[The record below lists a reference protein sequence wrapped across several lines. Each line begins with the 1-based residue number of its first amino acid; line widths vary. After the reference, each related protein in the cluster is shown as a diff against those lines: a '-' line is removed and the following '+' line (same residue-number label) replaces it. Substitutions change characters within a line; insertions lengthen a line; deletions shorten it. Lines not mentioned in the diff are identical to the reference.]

1 MLKLGSKIFDFIFS
15 EENRKKIEGFTIWT
29 ATIGFIFHLSLVIL
43 NNNSIINM
51 GNESLLLTNPIS
63 AIYTPF
69 SIILYYEIFL
79 LIFYL
84 PRSFTTSILKQFE
97 IISLI
102 IIRRI
107 FYDIP
112 KLDLESNNWFENAD
126 NLQITYDLIC
136 ILILFFLIYLFNYV
150 KSNIDIKKTK
160 NIDKFIDSKKII
172 SVLLIPV
179 MIVLFIIGLYNWYS
193 IGISTNFASS
203 FYYVNEVFYNTFFS
217 ILIIADV
224 FILLLSF
231 LYTERY
237 SQIMRNTGFIICTIL
252 IRLSFSSTGLTNL
265 LLIISSLYFLA
276 LSLIICFEKISINL
290 NPSSTSKKDI
300 LYKFI
305 SVFKSLKTTI
315 LNAFKDINL
324 KLSLLHNALFIESSP
339 GPVKYAAS
347 LLNLCREDTRLPLSE
362 ITEKTKNII
371 KSTLKELNL
380 I

>member
-1 MLKLGSKIFDFIFS
+1 MIKFGSIIFDRFFS
-15 EENRKKIEGFTIWT
+15 EKNRAIIESITIWS
-29 ATIGFIFHLSLVIL
+29 ATIGFMIHLSLVL
-43 NNNSIINM
+43 ANNYSIIDI
-51 GNESLLLTNPIS
+51 GSESLLLTNPIS

-79 LIFYL
+79 LIFFL

-112 KLDLESNNWFENAD
+112 KLDLEMNNWFQSAD
-126 NLQITYDLIC
+126 NLQITYDLVC

-150 KSNIDIKKTK
+150 KTNIQYKKDEK

-172 SVLLIPV
+172 SLILIPV
-179 MIVLFIIGLYNWYS
+179 MIGIFIVGIFNWYTL
-193 IGISTNFASS
+193 GIETNFASS
-203 FYYVNEVFYNTFFS
+203 FYYVNEVFYNSFFS

-265 LLIISSLYFLA
+265 LLIISSVLFGLLILKIY
-276 LSLIICFEKISINL
+276 SLMSKI
-290 NPSSTSKKDI
+290 
-300 LYKFI
+300 
-305 SVFKSLKTTI
+305 
-315 LNAFKDINL
+315 
-324 KLSLLHNALFIESSP
+324 E
-339 GPVKYAAS
+339 
-347 LLNLCREDTRLPLSE
+347 
-362 ITEKTKNII
+362 
-371 KSTLKELNL
+371 
-380 I
+380 

>member
-1 MLKLGSKIFDFIFS
+1 MLKIGSKIFNGIFS
-15 EENRKKIEGFTIWT
+15 ENNRKKIEGFTIWS
-29 ATIGFIFHLSLVIL
+29 ASIGFIFHLSLVLL
-43 NNNSIINM
+43 NNNSIINI

-102 IIRRI
+102 VIRRI

-112 KLDLESNNWFENAD
+112 KLDLGSNNWFENAD

-193 IGISTNFASS
+193 IGVSTNFASS

-265 LLIISSLYFLA
+265 LLIISSVLFGLLILKIY
-276 LSLIICFEKISINL
+276 SLMNKI
-290 NPSSTSKKDI
+290 
-300 LYKFI
+300 
-305 SVFKSLKTTI
+305 
-315 LNAFKDINL
+315 
-324 KLSLLHNALFIESSP
+324 E
-339 GPVKYAAS
+339 
-347 LLNLCREDTRLPLSE
+347 
-362 ITEKTKNII
+362 
-371 KSTLKELNL
+371 
-380 I
+380 

>member
-1 MLKLGSKIFDFIFS
+1 MLKIGSKIFNRIFS
-15 EENRKKIEGFTIWT
+15 ENNRRNIEGFTIWS
-29 ATIGFIFHLSLVIL
+29 ASIGFIFHLSLVLL
-43 NNNSIINM
+43 NNNSIINI

-102 IIRRI
+102 VIRRI

-112 KLDLESNNWFENAD
+112 KLDLGSNNWFENAD

-179 MIVLFIIGLYNWYS
+179 MLVLFIIGLFNWYS

-265 LLIISSLYFLA
+265 LLIISSVLFGLLILKIY
-276 LSLIICFEKISINL
+276 SLMNKI
-290 NPSSTSKKDI
+290 
-300 LYKFI
+300 
-305 SVFKSLKTTI
+305 
-315 LNAFKDINL
+315 
-324 KLSLLHNALFIESSP
+324 E
-339 GPVKYAAS
+339 
-347 LLNLCREDTRLPLSE
+347 
-362 ITEKTKNII
+362 
-371 KSTLKELNL
+371 
-380 I
+380 

>member
-1 MLKLGSKIFDFIFS
+1 MIMLKFGSKIFDSIFS
-15 EENRKKIEGFTIWT
+15 DLNRNKIESFTIWS
-29 ATIGFIFHLSLVIL
+29 ASIGFIIHLSLVLL
-43 NNNSIINM
+43 NNYSIIDI

-79 LIFYL
+79 LIYYL

-102 IIRRI
+102 VIRRI

-112 KLDLESNNWFENAD
+112 KLDLESSNWLQNPD

-136 ILILFFLIYLFNYV
+136 ILILFFLIYLFNLV
-150 KSNIDIKKTK
+150 KSRIENKKGKK
-160 NIDKFIDSKKII
+160 NINKFIDSKKII
-172 SVLLIPV
+172 SISLIPV
-179 MIVLFIIGLYNWYS
+179 MIFLFALGIYNWYS
-193 IGISTNFASS
+193 IGMSSNFASS

-237 SQIMRNTGFIICTIL
+237 SQIMRNTGFIICTVL

-265 LLIISSLYFLA
+265 LLIISSVLFGLLILKIY
-276 LSLIICFEKISINL
+276 SLMNKI
-290 NPSSTSKKDI
+290 
-300 LYKFI
+300 
-305 SVFKSLKTTI
+305 
-315 LNAFKDINL
+315 
-324 KLSLLHNALFIESSP
+324 E
-339 GPVKYAAS
+339 
-347 LLNLCREDTRLPLSE
+347 
-362 ITEKTKNII
+362 
-371 KSTLKELNL
+371 
-380 I
+380 

>member
-1 MLKLGSKIFDFIFS
+1 MLKIGSKIFDGIFS
-15 EENRKKIEGFTIWT
+15 EVNRKKIEGFTIWS
-29 ATIGFIFHLSLVIL
+29 ATVGFIFHLSLVLL
-43 NNNSIINM
+43 NNYSIINI

-112 KLDLESNNWFENAD
+112 KLNLDSNDWFQNPD
-126 NLQITYDLIC
+126 NLQITYDLIS
-136 ILILFFLIYLFNYV
+136 ILILFFLIYLFNFV
-150 KSNIDIKKTK
+150 KSEIENKKGIK
-160 NIDKFIDSKKII
+160 NIDRFIDSKKII
-172 SVLLIPV
+172 SVILIPV
-179 MIVLFIIGLYNWYS
+179 MIILFIIGLYNLYS
-193 IGISTNFASS
+193 IGMSSNFASS

-252 IRLSFSSTGLTNL
+252 IRLSFSSSGLTNL
-265 LLIISSLYFLA
+265 LLIISSVLFGLLILKIY
-276 LSLIICFEKISINL
+276 SLMNKI
-290 NPSSTSKKDI
+290 
-300 LYKFI
+300 
-305 SVFKSLKTTI
+305 
-315 LNAFKDINL
+315 
-324 KLSLLHNALFIESSP
+324 E
-339 GPVKYAAS
+339 
-347 LLNLCREDTRLPLSE
+347 
-362 ITEKTKNII
+362 
-371 KSTLKELNL
+371 
-380 I
+380 

>member
-1 MLKLGSKIFDFIFS
+1 MLKIGSKVFDGIFS
-15 EENRKKIEGFTIWT
+15 EKNRKIIESFTIWS
-29 ATIGFIFHLSLVIL
+29 ATIGFIFHLSLVLL
-43 NNNSIINM
+43 NNYSIINI

-79 LIFYL
+79 LIYFL

-112 KLDLESNNWFENAD
+112 KLNLDSGNWFNNPD

-136 ILILFFLIYLFNYV
+136 ILILFFLIYLFNLV
-150 KSNIDIKKTK
+150 KSRIENKKGNKSIT
-160 NIDKFIDSKKII
+160 KFIDSKKII
-172 SVLLIPV
+172 SIGLIPI
-179 MIVLFIIGLYNWYS
+179 MLCLFIIGIYNWYS
-193 IGISTNFASS
+193 IGMDSNFASS

-265 LLIISSLYFLA
+265 LLIVSSVLFGLLILKIY
-276 LSLIICFEKISINL
+276 SLMNKI
-290 NPSSTSKKDI
+290 
-300 LYKFI
+300 
-305 SVFKSLKTTI
+305 
-315 LNAFKDINL
+315 
-324 KLSLLHNALFIESSP
+324 E
-339 GPVKYAAS
+339 
-347 LLNLCREDTRLPLSE
+347 
-362 ITEKTKNII
+362 
-371 KSTLKELNL
+371 
-380 I
+380 

>member
-1 MLKLGSKIFDFIFS
+1 MLKIGSKIFDGIFS
-15 EENRKKIEGFTIWT
+15 EVNRKKIEGFTIWS
-29 ATIGFIFHLSLVIL
+29 ATVGFIFHLSLVLL
-43 NNNSIINM
+43 NNYSIINI

-79 LIFYL
+79 LIYYL

-112 KLDLESNNWFENAD
+112 KLNLDSNDWFNNPD
-126 NLQITYDLIC
+126 NLQITYDLIS
-136 ILILFFLIYLFNYV
+136 ILILFFLIYLFNFV
-150 KSNIDIKKTK
+150 KSKIENKKGIRNIER
-160 NIDKFIDSKKII
+160 FIDSKKII
-172 SVLLIPV
+172 SVILIPV
-179 MIVLFIIGLYNWYS
+179 MIVLFIIGLYNLYS
-193 IGISTNFASS
+193 IGMSSDFASS

-252 IRLSFSSTGLTNL
+252 IRLSFSSSGLTNL
-265 LLIISSLYFLA
+265 LLIISSVLFGLLILKVY
-276 LSLIICFEKISINL
+276 SLMNKI
-290 NPSSTSKKDI
+290 
-300 LYKFI
+300 
-305 SVFKSLKTTI
+305 
-315 LNAFKDINL
+315 
-324 KLSLLHNALFIESSP
+324 E
-339 GPVKYAAS
+339 
-347 LLNLCREDTRLPLSE
+347 
-362 ITEKTKNII
+362 
-371 KSTLKELNL
+371 
-380 I
+380 

>member
-1 MLKLGSKIFDFIFS
+1 MLKIGSKIFDGIFS
-15 EENRKKIEGFTIWT
+15 ENNRKKIESFTIWS
-29 ATIGFIFHLSLVIL
+29 ASIGFIFHLSLVLL
-43 NNNSIINM
+43 NNNSIINI

-102 IIRRI
+102 VIRRI

-150 KSNIDIKKTK
+150 KTNIVVKKGK

-172 SVLLIPV
+172 SVILIPV
-179 MIVLFIIGLYNWYS
+179 MIVLFIIGLFNWYS

-217 ILIIADV
+217 LLIIADV

-265 LLIISSLYFLA
+265 LLIISSVLFGLLILKIY
-276 LSLIICFEKISINL
+276 SLMNKI
-290 NPSSTSKKDI
+290 
-300 LYKFI
+300 
-305 SVFKSLKTTI
+305 
-315 LNAFKDINL
+315 
-324 KLSLLHNALFIESSP
+324 E
-339 GPVKYAAS
+339 
-347 LLNLCREDTRLPLSE
+347 
-362 ITEKTKNII
+362 
-371 KSTLKELNL
+371 
-380 I
+380 

>member
-1 MLKLGSKIFDFIFS
+1 MLKIGSKIFDGIFS
-15 EENRKKIEGFTIWT
+15 EVNRKKIESFTIWS
-29 ATIGFIFHLSLVIL
+29 ATIGFIFHLSLVLL
-43 NNNSIINM
+43 NNYSIINI

-112 KLDLESNNWFENAD
+112 KLNLDSNDWFQNPD
-126 NLQITYDLIC
+126 NLQITYDLIS
-136 ILILFFLIYLFNYV
+136 ILILFFLIYLFNFV
-150 KSNIDIKKTK
+150 KSKIENKKGIK
-160 NIDKFIDSKKII
+160 NIDRFIDSKKII
-172 SVLLIPV
+172 SVILIPV
-179 MIVLFIIGLYNWYS
+179 MIILFIIGLYNLYS
-193 IGISTNFASS
+193 IGMSSNFASS

-252 IRLSFSSTGLTNL
+252 IRLSFSSSGLTNL
-265 LLIISSLYFLA
+265 LLIISSVLFGLLILKIY
-276 LSLIICFEKISINL
+276 SLMNKI
-290 NPSSTSKKDI
+290 
-300 LYKFI
+300 
-305 SVFKSLKTTI
+305 
-315 LNAFKDINL
+315 
-324 KLSLLHNALFIESSP
+324 E
-339 GPVKYAAS
+339 
-347 LLNLCREDTRLPLSE
+347 
-362 ITEKTKNII
+362 
-371 KSTLKELNL
+371 
-380 I
+380 

>member
-1 MLKLGSKIFDFIFS
+1 MIKIGSKIFDGIFS
-15 EENRKKIEGFTIWT
+15 EKNRKKIEGITIWS
-29 ATIGFIFHLSLVIL
+29 ATIGFIFHLSLVLL
-43 NNNSIINM
+43 NNYSIISV
-51 GNESLLLTNPIS
+51 GSEGLFLTNPIS

-79 LIFYL
+79 LIFFL

-112 KLDLESNNWFENAD
+112 KLDLESTDWFNNPD

-136 ILILFFLIYLFNYV
+136 ILTLFFLIYLFNYV
-150 KSNIDIKKTK
+150 KSNIENKKEIK

-172 SVLLIPV
+172 SVMLIPV
-179 MIVLFIIGLYNWYS
+179 MLVLFIIGIYEWYS
-193 IGISTNFASS
+193 IGSTSNFAIS

-265 LLIISSLYFLA
+265 LLIISSVLFGLLILKIY
-276 LSLIICFEKISINL
+276 SLMNKI
-290 NPSSTSKKDI
+290 
-300 LYKFI
+300 
-305 SVFKSLKTTI
+305 
-315 LNAFKDINL
+315 
-324 KLSLLHNALFIESSP
+324 E
-339 GPVKYAAS
+339 
-347 LLNLCREDTRLPLSE
+347 
-362 ITEKTKNII
+362 
-371 KSTLKELNL
+371 
-380 I
+380 

>member
-1 MLKLGSKIFDFIFS
+1 MLKIGSKIFDGIFS
-15 EENRKKIEGFTIWT
+15 ENNRKKIESFTIWS
-29 ATIGFIFHLSLVIL
+29 ASIGFIFHLSLVLL
-43 NNNSIINM
+43 NNNSIINI

-102 IIRRI
+102 VIRRI

-112 KLDLESNNWFENAD
+112 KLDLGSNNWFENAD

-150 KSNIDIKKTK
+150 KSNINIKRTK

-224 FILLLSF
+224 FILLLSI

-265 LLIISSLYFLA
+265 LLIISSVLFGLLILKIY
-276 LSLIICFEKISINL
+276 SLMNKI
-290 NPSSTSKKDI
+290 
-300 LYKFI
+300 
-305 SVFKSLKTTI
+305 
-315 LNAFKDINL
+315 
-324 KLSLLHNALFIESSP
+324 E
-339 GPVKYAAS
+339 
-347 LLNLCREDTRLPLSE
+347 
-362 ITEKTKNII
+362 
-371 KSTLKELNL
+371 
-380 I
+380 

>member
-1 MLKLGSKIFDFIFS
+1 MLKIGSKIFDGIFS
-15 EENRKKIEGFTIWT
+15 EVNRKKIEGFTIWS
-29 ATIGFIFHLSLVIL
+29 ATVGFIFHLSLVLL
-43 NNNSIINM
+43 NNYSIINI

-79 LIFYL
+79 LIYYL

-112 KLDLESNNWFENAD
+112 KLNLDSNDWFNNPD
-126 NLQITYDLIC
+126 NLQITYDLIS
-136 ILILFFLIYLFNYV
+136 ILILFFLIYLFNFV
-150 KSNIDIKKTK
+150 KSKIENRKGIK
-160 NIDKFIDSKKII
+160 NIDRFIDSKKII
-172 SVLLIPV
+172 SVILIPV
-179 MIVLFIIGLYNWYS
+179 MIILFIIGLYNLFS
-193 IGISTNFASS
+193 IGQSSDFASS

-252 IRLSFSSTGLTNL
+252 IRLSFSSSGLTNL
-265 LLIISSLYFLA
+265 LLIISSVLFGLLILKIY
-276 LSLIICFEKISINL
+276 SLMNKI
-290 NPSSTSKKDI
+290 
-300 LYKFI
+300 
-305 SVFKSLKTTI
+305 
-315 LNAFKDINL
+315 
-324 KLSLLHNALFIESSP
+324 E
-339 GPVKYAAS
+339 
-347 LLNLCREDTRLPLSE
+347 
-362 ITEKTKNII
+362 
-371 KSTLKELNL
+371 
-380 I
+380 

>member
-1 MLKLGSKIFDFIFS
+1 MLKIGSKIFDGIFS
-15 EENRKKIEGFTIWT
+15 ENNRKKIESFTIWS
-29 ATIGFIFHLSLVIL
+29 ASIGFIFHLSLVLL
-43 NNNSIINM
+43 NNNSIINI

-102 IIRRI
+102 VIRRI

-136 ILILFFLIYLFNYV
+136 IIILFFLIYLFNYV

-265 LLIISSLYFLA
+265 LLIISSVLFGLLILKIY
-276 LSLIICFEKISINL
+276 SLMNKI
-290 NPSSTSKKDI
+290 
-300 LYKFI
+300 
-305 SVFKSLKTTI
+305 
-315 LNAFKDINL
+315 
-324 KLSLLHNALFIESSP
+324 E
-339 GPVKYAAS
+339 
-347 LLNLCREDTRLPLSE
+347 
-362 ITEKTKNII
+362 
-371 KSTLKELNL
+371 
-380 I
+380 

>member
-1 MLKLGSKIFDFIFS
+1 MIKTGSRIFDGIFS
-15 EENRKKIEGFTIWT
+15 ENNRKKIESFTIWS
-29 ATIGFIFHLSLVIL
+29 ASIGFIFHLSLVLL
-43 NNNSIINM
+43 NNNSIINI

-102 IIRRI
+102 VIRRI

-150 KSNIDIKKTK
+150 KTNIVVKKGK

-172 SVLLIPV
+172 SVILIPV
-179 MIVLFIIGLYNWYS
+179 MIVLFIIGLFNWYS

-265 LLIISSLYFLA
+265 LLIISSVLFGLLILKIY
-276 LSLIICFEKISINL
+276 SLMNKI
-290 NPSSTSKKDI
+290 
-300 LYKFI
+300 
-305 SVFKSLKTTI
+305 
-315 LNAFKDINL
+315 
-324 KLSLLHNALFIESSP
+324 E
-339 GPVKYAAS
+339 
-347 LLNLCREDTRLPLSE
+347 
-362 ITEKTKNII
+362 
-371 KSTLKELNL
+371 
-380 I
+380 

>member
-1 MLKLGSKIFDFIFS
+1 MIKIGSKIFDGIFS
-15 EENRKKIEGFTIWT
+15 EENRKKIESFTIWS
-29 ATIGFIFHLSLVIL
+29 ATIGFIFHLSLVLL
-43 NNNSIINM
+43 NNYSIINI
-51 GNESLLLTNPIS
+51 GDESLFLTNPIS

-79 LIFYL
+79 LIFFL

-112 KLDLESNNWFENAD
+112 KLDLESKDWFNNPD

-136 ILILFFLIYLFNYV
+136 ILTLFFLIYLFNYV
-150 KSNIDIKKTK
+150 KSNIKNKKEIK
-160 NIDKFIDSKKII
+160 NIDKFIGSKKII
-172 SVLLIPV
+172 SIVLIPV
-179 MIVLFIIGLYNWYS
+179 MMLLFIIGIYDWYT
-193 IGISTNFASS
+193 IGITSNFAIS
-203 FYYVNEVFYNTFFS
+203 FYYVNEIFYNTFFS

-265 LLIISSLYFLA
+265 LLIVSSVLFGLLILKIY
-276 LSLIICFEKISINL
+276 SLMNK
-290 NPSSTSKKDI
+290 
-300 LYKFI
+300 
-305 SVFKSLKTTI
+305 
-315 LNAFKDINL
+315 
-324 KLSLLHNALFIESSP
+324 IES
-339 GPVKYAAS
+339 
-347 LLNLCREDTRLPLSE
+347 
-362 ITEKTKNII
+362 
-371 KSTLKELNL
+371 
-380 I
+380 

>member
-1 MLKLGSKIFDFIFS
+1 MLKIGSKIFDGIFS
-15 EENRKKIEGFTIWT
+15 ENNRKKIESFTIWS
-29 ATIGFIFHLSLVIL
+29 ASIGFIFHLSLVLL
-43 NNNSIINM
+43 NNNSIINI

-102 IIRRI
+102 VIRRI

-112 KLDLESNNWFENAD
+112 KLDLGSNNWFENAD

-265 LLIISSLYFLA
+265 LLIISSVLFGLLILKIY
-276 LSLIICFEKISINL
+276 SLMNKI
-290 NPSSTSKKDI
+290 
-300 LYKFI
+300 
-305 SVFKSLKTTI
+305 
-315 LNAFKDINL
+315 
-324 KLSLLHNALFIESSP
+324 E
-339 GPVKYAAS
+339 
-347 LLNLCREDTRLPLSE
+347 
-362 ITEKTKNII
+362 
-371 KSTLKELNL
+371 
-380 I
+380 

>member
-1 MLKLGSKIFDFIFS
+1 MLKIGSKIFDGIFS
-15 EENRKKIEGFTIWT
+15 ENNRKKIESFTIWS
-29 ATIGFIFHLSLVIL
+29 ASIGFIFHLSLVLL
-43 NNNSIINM
+43 NNNSIINI

-102 IIRRI
+102 VIRRI

-112 KLDLESNNWFENAD
+112 KLDLGSNNWFENAD

-203 FYYVNEVFYNTFFS
+203 FYYVNEIFYNTFFS

-265 LLIISSLYFLA
+265 LLIISSVLFGLLILKIY
-276 LSLIICFEKISINL
+276 SLMNKI
-290 NPSSTSKKDI
+290 
-300 LYKFI
+300 
-305 SVFKSLKTTI
+305 
-315 LNAFKDINL
+315 
-324 KLSLLHNALFIESSP
+324 E
-339 GPVKYAAS
+339 
-347 LLNLCREDTRLPLSE
+347 
-362 ITEKTKNII
+362 
-371 KSTLKELNL
+371 
-380 I
+380 

>member
-1 MLKLGSKIFDFIFS
+1 MLKIGSKIFDGIFS
-15 EENRKKIEGFTIWT
+15 EENRRKIESFTIWS
-29 ATIGFIFHLSLVIL
+29 ATVGFIFHLSLVLL
-43 NNNSIINM
+43 NNYSIINI

-112 KLDLESNNWFENAD
+112 KLNLDSNDWFENPD
-126 NLQITYDLIC
+126 NLQITYDLIS
-136 ILILFFLIYLFNYV
+136 ILILFFLIYLFNFV
-150 KSNIDIKKTK
+150 KSRIKNKKGIK
-160 NIDKFIDSKKII
+160 NIDRFIDSKKII
-172 SVLLIPV
+172 SIILIPV
-179 MIVLFIIGLYNWYS
+179 MIVLFIIGLYNLYS
-193 IGISTNFASS
+193 VGMSSDFASS

-252 IRLSFSSTGLTNL
+252 IRLSFSSSGLTNL
-265 LLIISSLYFLA
+265 LLIISSVLFGLLILKIY
-276 LSLIICFEKISINL
+276 SLMNKI
-290 NPSSTSKKDI
+290 
-300 LYKFI
+300 
-305 SVFKSLKTTI
+305 
-315 LNAFKDINL
+315 
-324 KLSLLHNALFIESSP
+324 E
-339 GPVKYAAS
+339 
-347 LLNLCREDTRLPLSE
+347 
-362 ITEKTKNII
+362 
-371 KSTLKELNL
+371 
-380 I
+380 

>member
-1 MLKLGSKIFDFIFS
+1 MLKIGSKIFDEIFS
-15 EENRKKIEGFTIWT
+15 EVNRKKIESFTIWS
-29 ATIGFIFHLSLVIL
+29 ATVGFIFHLSLVLL
-43 NNNSIINM
+43 NNYSIINI

-112 KLDLESNNWFENAD
+112 KLNLDSNDWFQNPD
-126 NLQITYDLIC
+126 NLQITYDLIS
-136 ILILFFLIYLFNYV
+136 ILILFFLIYLFNLV
-150 KSNIDIKKTK
+150 KSKIENRKGIK
-160 NIDKFIDSKKII
+160 NIDRFIDSKKII
-172 SVLLIPV
+172 SVILIPV
-179 MIVLFIIGLYNWYS
+179 MIILFIIGLYNLFS
-193 IGISTNFASS
+193 IGQSSDFASS

-265 LLIISSLYFLA
+265 LLIISSVLFGLLILKIY
-276 LSLIICFEKISINL
+276 SLMNKI
-290 NPSSTSKKDI
+290 
-300 LYKFI
+300 
-305 SVFKSLKTTI
+305 
-315 LNAFKDINL
+315 
-324 KLSLLHNALFIESSP
+324 E
-339 GPVKYAAS
+339 
-347 LLNLCREDTRLPLSE
+347 
-362 ITEKTKNII
+362 
-371 KSTLKELNL
+371 
-380 I
+380 

>member
-1 MLKLGSKIFDFIFS
+1 MLKIGSKIFDGIFS
-15 EENRKKIEGFTIWT
+15 ENNRKKIESFTIWS
-29 ATIGFIFHLSLVIL
+29 ASIGFIFHLSLVLL
-43 NNNSIINM
+43 NNNSIINI

-102 IIRRI
+102 VIRRI

-112 KLDLESNNWFENAD
+112 KLDLVSNNWFENAD

-150 KSNIDIKKTK
+150 KTNIDTKKTK

-265 LLIISSLYFLA
+265 LLIISSVLFGLLILKIY
-276 LSLIICFEKISINL
+276 SLMNKI
-290 NPSSTSKKDI
+290 
-300 LYKFI
+300 
-305 SVFKSLKTTI
+305 
-315 LNAFKDINL
+315 
-324 KLSLLHNALFIESSP
+324 E
-339 GPVKYAAS
+339 
-347 LLNLCREDTRLPLSE
+347 
-362 ITEKTKNII
+362 
-371 KSTLKELNL
+371 
-380 I
+380 

>member
-1 MLKLGSKIFDFIFS
+1 MLKIGSRTFDIIFS
-15 EENRKKIEGFTIWT
+15 ELNRKKIESITIWT
-29 ATIGFIFHLSLVIL
+29 ATIGFVFHLSLVLL
-43 NNNSIINM
+43 NNYSIINI

-79 LIFYL
+79 LIYYL

-102 IIRRI
+102 VIRRI

-112 KLDLESNNWFENAD
+112 KLDLESNNWLENPD
-126 NLQITYDLIC
+126 NIQITYDLIC
-136 ILILFFLIYLFNYV
+136 ILTLFFLIYLFNLV
-150 KSNIDIKKTK
+150 KSRIQYKKTEK
-160 NIDKFIDSKKII
+160 NINKFIDSKKII
-172 SVLLIPV
+172 SIVLIPV
-179 MIVLFIIGLYNWYS
+179 MVVLFIIGIYNWYS
-193 IGISTNFASS
+193 VGMSSNFASS

-265 LLIISSLYFLA
+265 LLIISSVLFGLLILKIY
-276 LSLIICFEKISINL
+276 SLMHKI
-290 NPSSTSKKDI
+290 
-300 LYKFI
+300 
-305 SVFKSLKTTI
+305 
-315 LNAFKDINL
+315 
-324 KLSLLHNALFIESSP
+324 E
-339 GPVKYAAS
+339 
-347 LLNLCREDTRLPLSE
+347 
-362 ITEKTKNII
+362 
-371 KSTLKELNL
+371 
-380 I
+380 

>member
-1 MLKLGSKIFDFIFS
+1 MLKIGSKIFDGIFS
-15 EENRKKIEGFTIWT
+15 EGNRKIIESFTIWT
-29 ATIGFIFHLSLVIL
+29 ATIGFIFHLSLVLL
-43 NNNSIINM
+43 NNYSIINI

-79 LIFYL
+79 LIYFL

-112 KLDLESNNWFENAD
+112 KLDLDSGNWFDNPD
-126 NLQITYDLIC
+126 NLQITYDLIS
-136 ILILFFLIYLFNYV
+136 ILILFFLIYLFNLV
-150 KSNIDIKKTK
+150 KSRIQNKKGNKSIDQ
-160 NIDKFIDSKKII
+160 FIDSKKII
-172 SVLLIPV
+172 SIALIPV
-179 MIVLFIIGLYNWYS
+179 MLCLFIIGIYNWYT
-193 IGISTNFASS
+193 IGMDSNFASS
-203 FYYVNEVFYNTFFS
+203 FYYVNEIFYNTFFS

-265 LLIISSLYFLA
+265 LLIVSSVLFGLLILKIY
-276 LSLIICFEKISINL
+276 SLMNKI
-290 NPSSTSKKDI
+290 
-300 LYKFI
+300 
-305 SVFKSLKTTI
+305 
-315 LNAFKDINL
+315 
-324 KLSLLHNALFIESSP
+324 E
-339 GPVKYAAS
+339 
-347 LLNLCREDTRLPLSE
+347 
-362 ITEKTKNII
+362 
-371 KSTLKELNL
+371 
-380 I
+380 

>member
-1 MLKLGSKIFDFIFS
+1 MIKTGSRIFDGIFS
-15 EENRKKIEGFTIWT
+15 ENNRKKIESFTIWS
-29 ATIGFIFHLSLVIL
+29 ASIGFIFHLSLVLL
-43 NNNSIINM
+43 NNNSIINI

-102 IIRRI
+102 VIRRI

-179 MIVLFIIGLYNWYS
+179 MIVLFTIGLFNWYS
-193 IGISTNFASS
+193 IGISSNFASS

-265 LLIISSLYFLA
+265 LLIISSVLFGLLILKIY
-276 LSLIICFEKISINL
+276 SLMNKI
-290 NPSSTSKKDI
+290 
-300 LYKFI
+300 
-305 SVFKSLKTTI
+305 
-315 LNAFKDINL
+315 
-324 KLSLLHNALFIESSP
+324 E
-339 GPVKYAAS
+339 
-347 LLNLCREDTRLPLSE
+347 
-362 ITEKTKNII
+362 
-371 KSTLKELNL
+371 
-380 I
+380 

>member
-1 MLKLGSKIFDFIFS
+1 MLKIGSKIFDGIFS
-15 EENRKKIEGFTIWT
+15 EGNRKIIESFTIWT
-29 ATIGFIFHLSLVIL
+29 ATIGFIFHLSLVLL
-43 NNNSIINM
+43 NNYSIINI

-79 LIFYL
+79 LIYFL

-112 KLDLESNNWFENAD
+112 KLDLDSGNWFNNPD
-126 NLQITYDLIC
+126 NLQITYDLIS
-136 ILILFFLIYLFNYV
+136 ILILFFLIYLFNLV
-150 KSNIDIKKTK
+150 KSRIQNKKGNKSIDQ
-160 NIDKFIDSKKII
+160 FIDSKKII
-172 SVLLIPV
+172 SIALIPV
-179 MIVLFIIGLYNWYS
+179 MLCLFIIGIYNWYS
-193 IGISTNFASS
+193 IGMESNFASS
-203 FYYVNEVFYNTFFS
+203 FYYVNEIFYNTFFS

-265 LLIISSLYFLA
+265 LLIVSSVLFGLLILKIY
-276 LSLIICFEKISINL
+276 SLMNKI
-290 NPSSTSKKDI
+290 
-300 LYKFI
+300 
-305 SVFKSLKTTI
+305 
-315 LNAFKDINL
+315 
-324 KLSLLHNALFIESSP
+324 E
-339 GPVKYAAS
+339 
-347 LLNLCREDTRLPLSE
+347 
-362 ITEKTKNII
+362 
-371 KSTLKELNL
+371 
-380 I
+380 

>member
-1 MLKLGSKIFDFIFS
+1 MIKTGSRIFDGIFS
-15 EENRKKIEGFTIWT
+15 ENNRKKIEGFTIWS
-29 ATIGFIFHLSLVIL
+29 ASIGFIFHLSLVLL
-43 NNNSIINM
+43 NNSSIIDI

-102 IIRRI
+102 VIRRI

-150 KSNIDIKKTK
+150 KTNIVVKKGK

-172 SVLLIPV
+172 SVLLIPI

-265 LLIISSLYFLA
+265 LLIISSVLFGLLILKIY
-276 LSLIICFEKISINL
+276 SLMNKI
-290 NPSSTSKKDI
+290 
-300 LYKFI
+300 
-305 SVFKSLKTTI
+305 
-315 LNAFKDINL
+315 
-324 KLSLLHNALFIESSP
+324 E
-339 GPVKYAAS
+339 
-347 LLNLCREDTRLPLSE
+347 
-362 ITEKTKNII
+362 
-371 KSTLKELNL
+371 
-380 I
+380 

>member
-1 MLKLGSKIFDFIFS
+1 MLKIGSKIFDEIFS
-15 EENRKKIEGFTIWT
+15 EVNRKKIESFTIWS
-29 ATIGFIFHLSLVIL
+29 ATVGFIFHLSLVLL
-43 NNNSIINM
+43 NNYSIINI

-112 KLDLESNNWFENAD
+112 KLNLDSNDWFQNPD
-126 NLQITYDLIC
+126 NLQITYDLIS
-136 ILILFFLIYLFNYV
+136 ILILFFLIYLFNLV
-150 KSNIDIKKTK
+150 KSKIENRKGIK
-160 NIDKFIDSKKII
+160 NIDRFIDSKKII
-172 SVLLIPV
+172 SVILIPV
-179 MIVLFIIGLYNWYS
+179 MIILFIIGLYNLFS
-193 IGISTNFASS
+193 IGQSSDFASS

-252 IRLSFSSTGLTNL
+252 IRLSFSSSGLTNL
-265 LLIISSLYFLA
+265 LLIISSVLFGLLILKIY
-276 LSLIICFEKISINL
+276 SLMNKI
-290 NPSSTSKKDI
+290 
-300 LYKFI
+300 
-305 SVFKSLKTTI
+305 
-315 LNAFKDINL
+315 
-324 KLSLLHNALFIESSP
+324 E
-339 GPVKYAAS
+339 
-347 LLNLCREDTRLPLSE
+347 
-362 ITEKTKNII
+362 
-371 KSTLKELNL
+371 
-380 I
+380 

>member
-1 MLKLGSKIFDFIFS
+1 MIKTGSRIFDGIFS
-15 EENRKKIEGFTIWT
+15 ENNRKKIESFTIWS
-29 ATIGFIFHLSLVIL
+29 ASIGFIFHLSLVLL
-43 NNNSIINM
+43 NNNSIINI

-102 IIRRI
+102 VIRRI

-112 KLDLESNNWFENAD
+112 KLDLESTNWFENAD

-150 KSNIDIKKTK
+150 KTNIVVKKGK

-172 SVLLIPV
+172 SVILIPV
-179 MIVLFIIGLYNWYS
+179 MIVLFIIGLFNWYS

-265 LLIISSLYFLA
+265 LLIISSVLFGLLILKIY
-276 LSLIICFEKISINL
+276 SLMN
-290 NPSSTSKKDI
+290 N
-300 LYKFI
+300 
-305 SVFKSLKTTI
+305 
-315 LNAFKDINL
+315 
-324 KLSLLHNALFIESSP
+324 IE
-339 GPVKYAAS
+339 
-347 LLNLCREDTRLPLSE
+347 
-362 ITEKTKNII
+362 
-371 KSTLKELNL
+371 
-380 I
+380 

>member
-1 MLKLGSKIFDFIFS
+1 MLKIGSKIFDGIFS
-15 EENRKKIEGFTIWT
+15 ENNRKKIESFTIWS
-29 ATIGFIFHLSLVIL
+29 ASIGFIFHLSLVLLI
-43 NNNSIINM
+43 NNSIINI

-102 IIRRI
+102 VIRRI

-112 KLDLESNNWFENAD
+112 KLDLGSNNWFENAD

-265 LLIISSLYFLA
+265 LLIISSVLFGLLILKIY
-276 LSLIICFEKISINL
+276 SLMNKI
-290 NPSSTSKKDI
+290 
-300 LYKFI
+300 
-305 SVFKSLKTTI
+305 
-315 LNAFKDINL
+315 
-324 KLSLLHNALFIESSP
+324 E
-339 GPVKYAAS
+339 
-347 LLNLCREDTRLPLSE
+347 
-362 ITEKTKNII
+362 
-371 KSTLKELNL
+371 
-380 I
+380 

>member
-1 MLKLGSKIFDFIFS
+1 MLKIGSKVFDGIFS
-15 EENRKKIEGFTIWT
+15 ERNRKIIENFTIWS
-29 ATIGFIFHLSLVIL
+29 ATIGFIFHLSLVLL
-43 NNNSIINM
+43 NNYSIINI

-79 LIFYL
+79 LIYFL

-112 KLDLESNNWFENAD
+112 KLDLDSGNWFNNPD

-136 ILILFFLIYLFNYV
+136 ILILFFLIYLFNLV
-150 KSNIDIKKTK
+150 KSRIENKKGNKSIT
-160 NIDKFIDSKKII
+160 KFIDSKKII
-172 SVLLIPV
+172 SIALIPV
-179 MIVLFIIGLYNWYS
+179 MICLFIIGIYNWYS
-193 IGISTNFASS
+193 IGMDSNFASS

-265 LLIISSLYFLA
+265 LLIVSSVLFGLLILKIY
-276 LSLIICFEKISINL
+276 SLMNKI
-290 NPSSTSKKDI
+290 
-300 LYKFI
+300 
-305 SVFKSLKTTI
+305 
-315 LNAFKDINL
+315 
-324 KLSLLHNALFIESSP
+324 E
-339 GPVKYAAS
+339 
-347 LLNLCREDTRLPLSE
+347 
-362 ITEKTKNII
+362 
-371 KSTLKELNL
+371 
-380 I
+380 

>member
-1 MLKLGSKIFDFIFS
+1 MLKIGSKIFEQIFS
-15 EENRKKIEGFTIWT
+15 DINRKKIESFTIWS
-29 ATIGFIFHLSLVIL
+29 ATIGFIFHLSLVLL
-43 NNNSIINM
+43 NNNSIIEI

-112 KLDLESNNWFENAD
+112 KLDLETDNWFQNAD
-126 NLQITYDLIC
+126 NLQITYDLVC

-150 KSNIDIKKTK
+150 KSNIKIRKGVK
-160 NIDKFIDSKKII
+160 NITKFIDSKKII
-172 SVLLIPV
+172 SISLIPV
-179 MIVLFIIGLYNWYS
+179 MIVLFFIGIYNWYV
-193 IGISTNFASS
+193 IGAETNFASS

-265 LLIISSLYFLA
+265 LLIISSVLFGLLILKIY
-276 LSLIICFEKISINL
+276 SLMNKI
-290 NPSSTSKKDI
+290 
-300 LYKFI
+300 
-305 SVFKSLKTTI
+305 
-315 LNAFKDINL
+315 
-324 KLSLLHNALFIESSP
+324 E
-339 GPVKYAAS
+339 
-347 LLNLCREDTRLPLSE
+347 
-362 ITEKTKNII
+362 
-371 KSTLKELNL
+371 
-380 I
+380 

>member
-1 MLKLGSKIFDFIFS
+1 MLKIGSKVFDGIFS
-15 EENRKKIEGFTIWT
+15 EINRKKIEGFTIWS
-29 ATIGFIFHLSLVIL
+29 ATVGFIFHLSLVLL
-43 NNNSIINM
+43 NNYSIINI

-112 KLDLESNNWFENAD
+112 KLNLDSNDWFQNPD
-126 NLQITYDLIC
+126 NLQITYDLIS
-136 ILILFFLIYLFNYV
+136 ILILFFLIYLFNFV
-150 KSNIDIKKTK
+150 KSKIENKKGIK
-160 NIDKFIDSKKII
+160 NIDRFIDSKKII
-172 SVLLIPV
+172 SVILIPV
-179 MIVLFIIGLYNWYS
+179 MIILFIIGLYNLYT
-193 IGISTNFASS
+193 IGMSSNFASS

-252 IRLSFSSTGLTNL
+252 IRLSFSSSGLTNL
-265 LLIISSLYFLA
+265 LLIISSVLFGLLILKIY
-276 LSLIICFEKISINL
+276 SLMNKI
-290 NPSSTSKKDI
+290 
-300 LYKFI
+300 
-305 SVFKSLKTTI
+305 
-315 LNAFKDINL
+315 
-324 KLSLLHNALFIESSP
+324 E
-339 GPVKYAAS
+339 
-347 LLNLCREDTRLPLSE
+347 
-362 ITEKTKNII
+362 
-371 KSTLKELNL
+371 
-380 I
+380 

>member
-1 MLKLGSKIFDFIFS
+1 MLKIGSKIFDGIFS
-15 EENRKKIEGFTIWT
+15 ENNRKKIEGFTIWS
-29 ATIGFIFHLSLVIL
+29 ASIGFIFHLSLVLL
-43 NNNSIINM
+43 NNNSIINI

-102 IIRRI
+102 VIRRI

-112 KLDLESNNWFENAD
+112 KLDLGSNNWFENAD

-150 KSNIDIKKTK
+150 KTNIVVKKGK

-193 IGISTNFASS
+193 IGISSNFASS

-265 LLIISSLYFLA
+265 LLIISSVLFGLLILKIY
-276 LSLIICFEKISINL
+276 SLMNKI
-290 NPSSTSKKDI
+290 
-300 LYKFI
+300 
-305 SVFKSLKTTI
+305 
-315 LNAFKDINL
+315 
-324 KLSLLHNALFIESSP
+324 E
-339 GPVKYAAS
+339 
-347 LLNLCREDTRLPLSE
+347 
-362 ITEKTKNII
+362 
-371 KSTLKELNL
+371 
-380 I
+380 

>member
-1 MLKLGSKIFDFIFS
+1 MLKIGSKIFDGIFS
-15 EENRKKIEGFTIWT
+15 ENNRKKIESFTIWS
-29 ATIGFIFHLSLVIL
+29 ASIGFIFHLSLVLL
-43 NNNSIINM
+43 NNNSIINI

-102 IIRRI
+102 VIRRI

-150 KSNIDIKKTK
+150 KSNIDIKKSK

-265 LLIISSLYFLA
+265 LLIISSVLFGLLILKIY
-276 LSLIICFEKISINL
+276 SLMNKI
-290 NPSSTSKKDI
+290 
-300 LYKFI
+300 
-305 SVFKSLKTTI
+305 
-315 LNAFKDINL
+315 
-324 KLSLLHNALFIESSP
+324 E
-339 GPVKYAAS
+339 
-347 LLNLCREDTRLPLSE
+347 
-362 ITEKTKNII
+362 
-371 KSTLKELNL
+371 
-380 I
+380 

>member
-1 MLKLGSKIFDFIFS
+1 MLKIGSKVFDGIFS
-15 EENRKKIEGFTIWT
+15 EVNRKKIESFTIWS
-29 ATIGFIFHLSLVIL
+29 ATVGFIFHLSLVLL
-43 NNNSIINM
+43 NNYSIINI

-112 KLDLESNNWFENAD
+112 KLNLDSNDWFQNPD
-126 NLQITYDLIC
+126 NLQITYDLIS
-136 ILILFFLIYLFNYV
+136 ILILFFLIYLFNFV
-150 KSNIDIKKTK
+150 KSKIENKKGIK
-160 NIDKFIDSKKII
+160 NIDRFIDSKKII
-172 SVLLIPV
+172 SVILIPV
-179 MIVLFIIGLYNWYS
+179 MIILFIIGLYNLYS
-193 IGISTNFASS
+193 IGMSSNFASS

-252 IRLSFSSTGLTNL
+252 IRLSFSSSGLTNL
-265 LLIISSLYFLA
+265 LLIISSVLFGLLILKIY
-276 LSLIICFEKISINL
+276 SLMNKI
-290 NPSSTSKKDI
+290 
-300 LYKFI
+300 
-305 SVFKSLKTTI
+305 
-315 LNAFKDINL
+315 
-324 KLSLLHNALFIESSP
+324 E
-339 GPVKYAAS
+339 
-347 LLNLCREDTRLPLSE
+347 
-362 ITEKTKNII
+362 
-371 KSTLKELNL
+371 
-380 I
+380 

>member
-1 MLKLGSKIFDFIFS
+1 MLKIGSKIFDGIFS
-15 EENRKKIEGFTIWT
+15 EGNRKIIESFTIWT
-29 ATIGFIFHLSLVIL
+29 ATIGFIFHLSLVLL
-43 NNNSIINM
+43 NNYSIINI

-79 LIFYL
+79 LIYFL

-112 KLDLESNNWFENAD
+112 KLDLDSGNWFNNPD
-126 NLQITYDLIC
+126 NLQITYDLIS
-136 ILILFFLIYLFNYV
+136 ILILFFLIYLFNLV
-150 KSNIDIKKTK
+150 KSRIQNKKGNKSIDQ
-160 NIDKFIDSKKII
+160 FIDSKKII
-172 SVLLIPV
+172 SIALIPV
-179 MIVLFIIGLYNWYS
+179 MLCLFIIGFYNWYS
-193 IGISTNFASS
+193 IGMDSNFASS

-265 LLIISSLYFLA
+265 LLIVSSVLFGLLILKIY
-276 LSLIICFEKISINL
+276 SLMNKI
-290 NPSSTSKKDI
+290 
-300 LYKFI
+300 
-305 SVFKSLKTTI
+305 
-315 LNAFKDINL
+315 
-324 KLSLLHNALFIESSP
+324 E
-339 GPVKYAAS
+339 
-347 LLNLCREDTRLPLSE
+347 
-362 ITEKTKNII
+362 
-371 KSTLKELNL
+371 
-380 I
+380 